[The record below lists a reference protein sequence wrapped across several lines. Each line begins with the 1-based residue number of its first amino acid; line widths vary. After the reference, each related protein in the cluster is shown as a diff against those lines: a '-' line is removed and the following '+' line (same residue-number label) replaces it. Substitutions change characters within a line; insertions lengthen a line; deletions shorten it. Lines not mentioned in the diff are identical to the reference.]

1 MDVRAEKEGEFIEL
15 FDVYGELLTENQK
28 EVCRS
33 YLEYDLSLGEIA
45 EDKGVSR
52 QSVSD
57 CLKKSCR
64 RLKEFEEIL
73 GDRFEKRDRGT
84 KQKVRRSAF
93 RGGRSGKRSGK
104 PFLFRRGKRRSV
116 CNASGRACRSETDHG
131 NERKLITK
139 SLPQKRNA
147 AGGRNIFA

>member
-52 QSVSD
+52 QSVS
-57 CLKKSCR
+57 R
-64 RLKEFEEIL
+64 H
-73 GDRFEKRDRGT
+73 DRFEKRDRGT

>member
-73 GDRFEKRDRGT
+73 GTIALKKAIAERSRKCEEALFAAEGAEKDLESRFYSAEGNGEAFATLRGALADLKRITAT
-84 KQKVRRSAF
+84 KES
-93 RGGRSGKRSGK
+93 
-104 PFLFRRGKRRSV
+104 
-116 CNASGRACRSETDHG
+116 
-131 NERKLITK
+131 
-139 SLPQKRNA
+139 
-147 AGGRNIFA
+147 

>member
-73 GDRFEKRDRGT
+73 GTIALKKEIAERSRKCEEALFAAEGAENGETAEKIAAARAAE
-84 KQKVRRSAF
+84 KQ
-93 RGGRSGKRSGK
+93 
-104 PFLFRRGKRRSV
+104 
-116 CNASGRACRSETDHG
+116 E
-131 NERKLITK
+131 
-139 SLPQKRNA
+139 
-147 AGGRNIFA
+147 

>member
-1 MDVRAEKEGEFIEL
+1 MRSKTEGGLWTFGLKKKANLSNSSMFTANCSRKI
-15 FDVYGELLTENQK
+15 
-28 EVCRS
+28 S

-73 GDRFEKRDRGT
+73 GTIALKKEIAERSRKCEEALFAAEGAEKDLESRFYSAEGNGEAFATLRGALADLKRITAT
-84 KQKVRRSAF
+84 KES
-93 RGGRSGKRSGK
+93 
-104 PFLFRRGKRRSV
+104 
-116 CNASGRACRSETDHG
+116 
-131 NERKLITK
+131 
-139 SLPQKRNA
+139 
-147 AGGRNIFA
+147 

>member
-73 GDRFEKRDRGT
+73 GTIALKKEIAERSRKCEEALFAAEGAEKDLESRFYSAEGNVEAFATLRGALADLKRITAT
-84 KQKVRRSAF
+84 KES
-93 RGGRSGKRSGK
+93 
-104 PFLFRRGKRRSV
+104 
-116 CNASGRACRSETDHG
+116 
-131 NERKLITK
+131 
-139 SLPQKRNA
+139 
-147 AGGRNIFA
+147 

>member
-73 GDRFEKRDRGT
+73 GTIALKKEIAERSRKCEEVLFAAEGAEKDLESRFYSAEGNGEAFATLRGALADLKRITAT
-84 KQKVRRSAF
+84 KES
-93 RGGRSGKRSGK
+93 
-104 PFLFRRGKRRSV
+104 
-116 CNASGRACRSETDHG
+116 
-131 NERKLITK
+131 
-139 SLPQKRNA
+139 
-147 AGGRNIFA
+147 